1 MGEGP
6 SKEFIEKTRD
16 IKIKEL
22 KFLQRKAA
30 SPEAKAE
37 YQKQI
42 DDLKAGGD
50 GRTNITNNSSS
61 KASTTIT
68 DMGNISNVSSNSST
82 PFMATSATPDNSN
95 QVLASS
101 ASVSMNE
108 RQGSG
113 GNTVVNNYFSGG
125 GEQQGVNPNGVS
137 AGISMSGTGA
147 EMYQDMK
154 IRTM

>member
-1 MGEGP
+1 MD
-6 SKEFIEKTRD
+6 KTRNTQ
-16 IKIKEL
+16 ISKL
-22 KFLQRKAA
+22 KFLQKRAA

-42 DDLKAGGD
+42 DNLKAGGD
-50 GRTNITNNSSS
+50 GGTYVNSNSSS

-108 RQGSG
+108 KQGG
-113 GNTVVNNYFSGG
+113 GNTVVNNYYSGGG

-137 AGISMSGTGA
+137 AGISMSGTGT
-147 EMYQDMK
+147 EMYQK
-154 IRTM
+154 VNIANL